1 MHVHHAGIASVPE
14 NYEERTAEL
23 YPGHFK
29 NIRLFVLDPYDLV
42 LSKISRNA
50 ERDREDVAYLA
61 RTQHL
66 DPNVLG
72 ERYEH
77 GLKAYVIGP
86 PERTE
91 NTLKFW
97 IEALLFAG
105 ITQYLQRLRSC
116 PSYAALWTLLL
127 LRRGVFT
134 SSSWNLRAG
143 WKASIS
149 ELGATY
155 PDSTARFLSRSAAS
169 IFPPGRYSS
178 KRTKVGPS
186 VELASI
192 MTIFEEEMTMNRF
205 WHVPP
210 VKLQLVA
217 GGLMMLPVP
226 VTSIV

>member
-1 MHVHHAGIASVPE
+1 MSPSLPPPWREFLTELDDLFDEPLQFHCIGGFAVVAAYGLPRSTNDRDYFTLIPCDRARKLERLAGEGSQLARKHKVHVHHAGIASVPE

-66 DPNVLG
+66 DPNVLA

-77 GLKAYVIGP
+77 ELKAYVIGP

-97 IEALLFAG
+97 IEA
-105 ITQYLQRLRSC
+105 Y
-116 PSYAALWTLLL
+116 
-127 LRRGVFT
+127 
-134 SSSWNLRAG
+134 
-143 WKASIS
+143 
-149 ELGATY
+149 
-155 PDSTARFLSRSAAS
+155 
-169 IFPPGRYSS
+169 FPQ
-178 KRTKVGPS
+178 
-186 VELASI
+186 E
-192 MTIFEEEMTMNRF
+192 
-205 WHVPP
+205 
-210 VKLQLVA
+210 
-217 GGLMMLPVP
+217 
-226 VTSIV
+226 